1 MHQASDDSD
10 SDFDSY
16 INKSASEDEDL
27 QQITVTVL
35 QTKPAT
41 LHLLLLNMSKESL
54 VSADRETVFT
64 RACGLIT

>member
-1 MHQASDDSD
+1 MYQASDDSD

-35 QTKPAT
+35 QIKPAT
-41 LHLLLLNMSKESL
+41 LHLLLFSVLHQIQPLL
-54 VSADRETVFT
+54 VILPPTQ
-64 RACGLIT
+64 LYIHNI

>member
-1 MHQASDDSD
+1 MYQASDDSD

-35 QTKPAT
+35 QIKPAT
-41 LHLLLLNMSKESL
+41 LHLLLFSVLHLIQPLL
-54 VSADRETVFT
+54 VILTPT
-64 RACGLIT
+64 QLYIHNI